1 MADPAKVAALGS
13 ELVND
18 PLGLGYTVH
27 NQPDWQNEVNA
38 AADLALITT
47 ENRPV
52 DVETLSASQLFE
64 AIDATEWTARTAEQ
78 KDDIRLVLGLGDN
91 IQISPGTKARNI
103 LQNALTGATN
113 SLATLATLGSK
124 NISRAEELELGRLRI
139 GDIQLARREQ

>member
-1 MADPAKVAALGS
+1 MADPAKIAALGS

-38 AADLALITT
+38 AADLALIMAV
-47 ENRPV
+47 NRPV

-64 AIDATEWTARTAEQ
+64 AIDATEWTARTADQ
-78 KDDIRLVLGLGDN
+78 KDDIRLVLALGDN
-91 IQISPGTKARNI
+91 IQISTGTKARAI
-103 LQNALTGATN
+103 LQNALSGATA
-113 SLATLATLGSK
+113 SLANLGVLGTK
-124 NISRAEELELGRLRI
+124 NISRAEELDLGRLRI